1 VVLSMDPGS
10 IVLYGTGWK
19 NISLVDVYNS
29 VTFTLWLCGCNLRC
43 PFCHNWRL
51 AISSRDICRRI
62 DVGKLVS
69 ELESS
74 KPFIDYF
81 HITGGE
87 PLAQFRQL
95 VELLQVVKG
104 MDVPVSLNTNLTLLK
119 PLKYAVEKRVVDHVA
134 TDLKTPFRELSGL
147 GAYSNSLWRLYI
159 KSLKLVV
166 EYSIPL
172 ELRVPVARELTL
184 RSIRGVLEE
193 LLPVISR
200 HIDKTVVVVN
210 PLLTKPLV
218 EPRDIEWCSRYCLPS
233 SGEVEEVASVF
244 RERGFKTVVKE
255 VPA

>member
-1 VVLSMDPGS
+1 MDPGS

-104 MDVPVSLNTNLTLLK
+104 MGVPVSLNTNLTLLK

-147 GAYSNSLWRLYI
+147 GMYSDSLWRLYI
-159 KSLKLVV
+159 ESLKLVV
-166 EYSIPL
+166 EHSIPL
-172 ELRVPVARELTL
+172 ELRVPVAKELTL
-184 RSIRGVLEE
+184 REIWGVLKE
-193 LLPVISR
+193 LGPILLRHADKITVI
-200 HIDKTVVVVN
+200 VN
-210 PLLTKPLV
+210 PLLSAPV
-218 EPRDIEWCSRYCLPS
+218 VNPRDLDWCSKYCFPPAD
-233 SGEVEEVASVF
+233 EVKQVASVF
-244 RERGFKTVVKE
+244 SGLGFKTVVKE
-255 VPA
+255 VIS